1 MLTLQKR
8 SKRASLDPLI
18 TERCVGSTIGSGGPK
33 PVTETVTETLSVL
46 QRCHQLCEGTAGI
59 YYSST
64 NLDTDSFG

>member
-1 MLTLQKR
+1 
-8 SKRASLDPLI
+8 
-18 TERCVGSTIGSGGPK
+18 
-33 PVTETVTETLSVL
+33 VTETVTETLSVL